1 MNEPENAAS
10 GYDTKELSLYS
21 DRGTFRPCAAQSH
34 RPSRNKR
41 KTARHQ
47 PYPRR
52 QGKNPQSSYHA
63 PQCSSGVVG
72 QDARNRLV
80 SRPCLAM
87 SFRTARHLR
96 MYAITAVSN
105 APVAP
110 LLGGHFGSTEWRRT
124 ELLVAALSFIRRPTR
139 QWRNQPCCVPL
150 VSSFNSQPTEGLTR
164 CAHAAGPSGGR
175 NEKGAACKKRIEV
188 VPGRVNARHLRGI

>member
-150 VSSFNSQPTEGLTR
+150 VSHSTANPRKVLLGAHTPPNRQP
-164 CAHAAGPSGGR
+164 
-175 NEKGAACKKRIEV
+175 GAMKR
-188 VPGRVNARHLRGI
+188 ALRAKNGSKWCRDG

>member
-1 MNEPENAAS
+1 MNEPENAAE

-72 QDARNRLV
+72 QDCTQP
-80 SRPCLAM
+80 PCLATLSRDVFPDSAAPSDVRHYGRVERARSAASRRAFRKHRM
-87 SFRTARHLR
+87 ATDRASRRCPLIHTTSYAAVEKSTMLRSISFV
-96 MYAITAVSN
+96 I
-105 APVAP
+105 
-110 LLGGHFGSTEWRRT
+110 
-124 ELLVAALSFIRRPTR
+124 
-139 QWRNQPCCVPL
+139 Q
-150 VSSFNSQPTEGLTR
+150 QPTHGRSYWVRTR
-164 CAHAAGPSGGR
+164 RQTLSRAQ
-175 NEKGAACKKRIEV
+175 
-188 VPGRVNARHLRGI
+188 